1 MVKVA
6 AIQMQCSNDIDENLR
21 KAENFVREAAMNGAQ
36 MILLPELFA
45 NVYFCQERRYEYYR
59 LAHEAENDPAVQM
72 AIRLASNYDVVIPVS
87 FYEKDGNSLF
97 NSVACIDAGGKNLGI
112 YRKTHIPDDHF
123 YQEKFYFSPGNSGFK
138 VFDTHYGRLGVG
150 ICWDQWFSE
159 TARCLTLNGAQLIM
173 YPTAIGS
180 EPILECD
187 SMGHWQR
194 CMQGHAASNIIPV
207 IAANRIGKESVEPCE
222 SNGSQKSSLV
232 FYGSSFMS
240 DETGEIVC
248 QASRDRE
255 EILYHEYDLAA
266 IDEKRLSWGIFRDR
280 RPEAYNDI
288 LKK

>member
-1 MVKVA
+1 M
-6 AIQMQCSNDIDENLR
+6 
-21 KAENFVREAAMNGAQ
+21 
-36 MILLPELFA
+36 
-45 NVYFCQERRYEYYR
+45 
-59 LAHEAENDPAVQM
+59 AHEAENDPAVQM

-180 EPILECD
+180 EPILEWD

-207 IAANRIGKESVEPCE
+207 IAANRIGKEHVEPCE

-248 QASRDRE
+248 QASRDHE

-266 IDEKRLSWGIFRDR
+266 ID
-280 RPEAYNDI
+280 
-288 LKK
+288 

>member
-207 IAANRIGKESVEPCE
+207 IAANRIGKEHVEPCE

>member
-207 IAANRIGKESVEPCE
+207 IAANRIGKEHVEPCE

-280 RPEAYNDI
+280 RPEAYDDI